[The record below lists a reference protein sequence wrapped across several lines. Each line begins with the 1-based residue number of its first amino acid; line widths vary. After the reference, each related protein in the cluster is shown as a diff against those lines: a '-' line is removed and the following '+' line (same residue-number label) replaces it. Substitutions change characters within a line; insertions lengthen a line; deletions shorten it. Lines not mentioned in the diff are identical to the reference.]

1 MASTLLETYYGI
13 VGAWG
18 GIRHRFL
25 KQDSHGY
32 KMNCRSE
39 LLSQARGAA
48 VGSTARE
55 ADNWLQPELQIRK
68 LSN

>member
-1 MASTLLETYYGI
+1 M
-13 VGAWG
+13 
-18 GIRHRFL
+18 
-25 KQDSHGY
+25 K
-32 KMNCRSE
+32 CRSE